1 MAESENKKPVKKRTG
16 EKVSELDFRIK
27 VLEGRESSLS
37 ESEVTRLNNLRE
49 MQDMQNNKGLNA
61 NKSVSTNVLKKFTPP
76 AKSSKVCKTST
87 TGGGEVN
94 NTEKNKQ
101 SDNEEYKNLEDV
113 KKNKKVHSYNT
124 L

>member
-37 ESEVTRLNNLRE
+37 ESEVTRFNNLRE

-87 TGGGEVN
+87 PGGGEVN

-113 KKNKKVHSYNT
+113 KKKKKSS
-124 L
+124 